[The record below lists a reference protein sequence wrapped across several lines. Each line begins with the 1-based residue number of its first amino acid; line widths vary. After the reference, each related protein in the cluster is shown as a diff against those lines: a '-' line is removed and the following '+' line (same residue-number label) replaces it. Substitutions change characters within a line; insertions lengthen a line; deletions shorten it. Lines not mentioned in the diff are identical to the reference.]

1 MPVLLFFF
9 LVLPTLSLGQ
19 NLPNGFKCEDL
30 IDFANGTVSPN
41 RGTSGP
47 VKKPNPKDAYG
58 ASLLAYDI
66 ELCRR
71 IDRKEITVK
80 EFNVLQ
86 AEKVRQLTSEK
97 QKAAVEQKANIKP
110 KHIAPDQPP
119 QLQDLARRE
128 SWMLWD
134 IDDRTGKM
142 YPVNSY
148 SSEKECKAYAHPAG
162 IGGYTLRTCFPSDFD
177 PRPRNEVILKHTK

>member
-1 MPVLLFFF
+1 MNRFLLAFVIVLLVSEA
-9 LVLPTLSLGQ
+9 LYGQ

-30 IDFANGTVSPN
+30 INFANGTVSPN

-47 VKKPNPKDAYG
+47 VRKPNPKDAYG

-71 IDRKEITVK
+71 LERKEITVK
-80 EFNVLQ
+80 EFNFLQ

-110 KHIAPDQPP
+110 GQVVPDQPP
-119 QLQDLARRE
+119 QLQDSARRE
-128 SWMLWD
+128 RWMLWD
-134 IDDRTGKM
+134 MTVQVRCILLTRI
-142 YPVNSY
+142 
-148 SSEKECKAYAHPAG
+148 HPRKNARLTP
-162 IGGYTLRTCFPSDFD
+162 TLPCG
-177 PRPRNEVILKHTK
+177 